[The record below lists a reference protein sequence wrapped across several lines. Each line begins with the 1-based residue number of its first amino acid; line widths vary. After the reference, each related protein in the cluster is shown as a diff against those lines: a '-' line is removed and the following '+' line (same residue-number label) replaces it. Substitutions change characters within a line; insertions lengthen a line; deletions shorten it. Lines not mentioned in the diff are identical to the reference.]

1 MDKIFNIAGPCLAEN
16 HYMIPP
22 EQRLSQVRKLIDE
35 QLFFVLHAP
44 RQTGKTTLL
53 RNLSRELT
61 KEGQYAAITISLE
74 SFFEPDVVRMMPQIL
89 YQLERDSRFQLPAAL
104 RPPNHKDFKNM
115 PDVALNDYLSTWS
128 ERIDRPLV
136 VFFDEIDSVS
146 GTLLLSILRQ
156 LRDGYTSRPAP
167 FPQSVALV
175 GLKDVRDFKI
185 QVRKDADSLGT
196 ASPFNIKARSLTMR
210 NFTREEVCALLQ
222 QHTNTTGQEFTP
234 DGAEEIFRLTRGQ
247 PWLSNALAAQLVTD
261 FDALVSDRS
270 RAVTKTDVSKAKEI
284 LIERRDT
291 HLDSLVDKLRE
302 ERVRAVIEPIMVGAV
317 SMDETYNDDFAYV
330 RDLGLVD
337 VTGGTRSIANP
348 IYQEIIPRV
357 LTHQVQTAIPDE
369 PAWFVA
375 EDGTLDMMKLIDGFL
390 TFWRR
395 NGEVLLKG
403 MPYQEAAPHL
413 VFMAYLQR
421 IMNSG
426 GQIERE
432 FAIGTGRADLFVDF
446 HGREDVIELKLQRG
460 SWTRPEG
467 IEQVTRYAARLGR
480 DRGYLVIFDPAT
492 DLPWEE
498 RGKVETEEID
508 GVKVVIIE
516 A

>member
-1 MDKIFNIAGPCLAEN
+1 MNKFFNTAGPCLAEN

-22 EQRLSQVRKLIDE
+22 EQRLSQVRKLIDDHK
-35 QLFFVLHAP
+35 FFVLHAP

-53 RNLSRELT
+53 RNLSRKLT
-61 KEGQYAAITISLE
+61 REGHYAAGTISLE
-74 SFFEPDVVRMMPQIL
+74 SFIQPDVNQMIPGIL
-89 YQLERDSRFQLPAAL
+89 SRFEYDMRYQLPREL
-104 RPPNHKDFKNM
+104 RPPDPEQFSSA
-115 PDVALNDYLSTWS
+115 PEVALTHFLSSWS
-128 ERIDRPLV
+128 SKIPRPLV
-136 VFFDEIDSVS
+136 VFFDEIDSLPGIV
-146 GTLLLSILRQ
+146 LLSILRQ
-156 LRDGYTSRPAP
+156 LRDGYTSRPSP

-175 GLKDVRDFKI
+175 GLKDVRDYKI
-185 QVRKDADSLGT
+185 QIREETETLGT

-210 NFTREEVCALLQ
+210 NFTREEVLALLQ
-222 QHTNTTGQEFTP
+222 QHTDTTGQEFTP
-234 DGAEEIFRLTRGQ
+234 DAAEEIFRLTRGQ

-261 FDALVSDRS
+261 FDALVPDRS
-270 RAVTKTDVSKAKEI
+270 CPVTKADVAQAREI

-302 ERVRAVIEPIMVGAV
+302 ERVRAVIEPIMIGSI
-317 SMDETYNDDFAYV
+317 SMDATYNDDFAYV

-337 VTGGTRSIANP
+337 ITGGTRRIANP

-357 LTHQVQTAIPDE
+357 LNHQVQTAIPDE

-375 EDGTLDMMKLIDGFL
+375 EDGTLNMMKLIDGFL

-403 MPYQEAAPHL
+403 MPYHEAAPHL

-426 GQIERE
+426 GHIERE
-432 FAIGTGRADLFVDF
+432 FAIGTGRADLHLDF
-446 HGREDVIELKLQRG
+446 HGREDIIELKLHRG

-467 IEQVTRYAARLGR
+467 VEQVARYAARLGR
-480 DRGYLVIFDPAT
+480 NRGYLLIFDPAA
-492 DLPWEE
+492 DIPWLE
-498 RGKVETEEID
+498 RGKVEKEVYEGVEI
-508 GVKVVIIE
+508 VIVD